1 MPVEHQHTIRAGT
14 TRKQLFFFASDASA
28 PSNAK
33 RGLSSQIEQAVV
45 AFVRDG
51 EANVHRVPLTPGR
64 VGDWSPGSFAEVD
77 ADLMPG
83 VYQIGAPDEMLA
95 TGSANAMLCVRFPGA
110 SITPI
115 EVSLVA
121 YDPQD
126 GERIG
131 VWGLANHKRHEFL
144 RRALPRLTE
153 MELALGEQVE
163 TTLRDRLAR
172 SSEG

>member
-14 TRKQLFFFASDASA
+14 TRKLLFFFASDASA
-28 PSNAK
+28 PSSAK
-33 RGLSSQIEQAVV
+33 RGLSSRIEQAIV

-51 EANVHRVPLTPGR
+51 EATVHRVPLTPGR
-64 VGDWSPGSFAEVD
+64 VGDWSPGSFAEVNTE
-77 ADLMPG
+77 LMPG

-95 TGSANAMLCVRFPGA
+95 TGSSHAMLCVGFPGA
-110 SITPI
+110 CITPI

-163 TTLRDRLAR
+163 GTLRDRLAR
-172 SSEG
+172 STEG